1 MSNNAQENVA
11 VGDSMS
17 EALLNVNKMLYKMP
31 PALGITQRRNHRTDF
46 FQRSVYTSGTMVL
59 DCQLGS
65 DFCDPKNS
73 YIKWNIAV
81 KGPGGVDTPAS
92 FGTGSCANVINRVLV
107 KTRTG
112 KELCRLE
119 NANLCIKYNQIYDC
133 PNDWI
138 DSVGKSQGYPDSGNA
153 AAGTS
158 DDVPSGGKTYILPLH
173 CIPCF
178 NTDKLLP
185 PQLMEGIR
193 IEILLEDPAVAFENS
208 AAGGSLD
215 VTSYE
220 VSNPEIHWDAFDIA
234 DAYKRKIAEMA
245 SRQGLSLIHKEYFH
259 SIVSSN
265 QSNINFDIKK
275 AATKAL
281 KVKIITRRSSNVSD
295 ITLDGMASDS
305 YNYDKLQAHIG
316 ADYFPQ
322 QPITVDA
329 PYGVNQ
335 NAEAYYNTIFACG
348 KSNQC
353 WYPPSVSPVQF
364 SAADSSV
371 KQNCMVAFNLN
382 KSHVSDLQG
391 YVVNTSR
398 AILVDLQQ
406 GVPQD
411 VRLDVYLC
419 HLRAAKV
426 YTSNCEIRD

>member
-46 FQRSVYTSGTMVL
+46 FQRSSYKSGTMVL

-73 YIKWNIAV
+73 YIRWYIQCFSDAAGTSPSRGN
-81 KGPGGVDTPAS
+81 
-92 FGTGSCANVINRVLV
+92 FGTGSCANIINRILV

-119 NANLCIKYNQIYDC
+119 NANLLIKYNQLYDC

-138 DSVGKSQGYPDSGNA
+138 DSVGRSQGYAASGDSVNPGDGA
-153 AAGTS
+153 Y
-158 DDVPSGGKTYILPLH
+158 DVPLNGKLYVLPLH
-173 CIPCF
+173 VIPCF

-185 PQLMEGIR
+185 PQLMEGLR
-193 IEILLEDPAVAFENS
+193 IEILLEDAAVAFQNS
-208 AAGGSLD
+208 VVSGS
-215 VTSYE
+215 VASYE
-220 VSNPEIHWDAFDIA
+220 VSNPEIHWDSFDIA

-245 SRQGLSLIHKEYFH
+245 SRQGLSLVHKEWFH
-259 SIVSSN
+259 SIVSTT

-281 KVKIITRRSSNVSD
+281 KVNIITRNSATISTN
-295 ITLDGMASDS
+295 LEDGMGSAAF
-305 YNYDKLQAHIG
+305 NYQKLQAHIG

-322 QPITVDA
+322 QPITVNS
-329 PYGVNQ
+329 PYDETTNV
-335 NAEAYYNTIFACG
+335 EAYYNSVFSYN

-364 SAADSSV
+364 TAIGDKKNS
-371 KQNCMVAFNLN
+371 MVSFNLN

-398 AILVDLQQ
+398 AVLVDLQQ
-406 GVPQD
+406 GTPND